1 MPTPERAAMNLETPM
16 PGVPRSAR
24 PDAPAQPSAP
34 PAAAA
39 APAAGGLAAR
49 RRLPWWLA
57 LGLFT
62 LAYATLF
69 GLYAVDALPRSS
81 LESPA
86 AWALMA
92 LLHLPYLLILLMLG
106 FGVVERIGW
115 FWRGRRPHAPGR
127 LPAQLPTVCVQLPM
141 FNEHAVASRIIEA
154 AAALRWPRDRLSIQV
169 LDDSTDAATRAMVQA
184 VCDRVRRTSGMRC
197 TWVHR
202 PRRTGYKAGALE
214 HGRQETD
221 AEFIA
226 IFDADFVPPPDTL
239 ERAIPHF
246 YDAAGRPVAD
256 RALVQAQ
263 WGHLN
268 DDESALTAA
277 QALWVDDHHTL
288 QMAFRSASIDFVNFT
303 GTAGVWRASAIE
315 SVGGWR
321 AASLVEDC
329 ELSIRVLLRGWRTR
343 FVRQLAVPAELPQTL
358 AAYRL
363 QQKRWT
369 QGWVQLQRLHLLPLL
384 LHYRTPAL
392 RKALLVYLVCIS
404 WQWPLWTL
412 WVTLLPVLIAS
423 GLWLGS
429 LGLAAA
435 LLAYVVPPLLFA
447 VLAGVLATAQTRH
460 GQGSHRGSA
469 LRRCGRILPYLVVHT
484 GMVPHHFCAFVEGL
498 FGPMHAEFERT
509 PKTASV
515 TATAAARPA
524 VAAPLAAAAPAA
536 GARPGRHAY
545 RVTEA
550 VFVGAQLAW
559 LVCFAAQGLWLAM
572 LGAAWVVGCVGGLRL
587 APRLQGWVG
596 GLRRRGASA

>member
-1 MPTPERAAMNLETPM
+1 MNLDTT
-16 PGVPRSAR
+16 
-24 PDAPAQPSAP
+24 APATPGAGPATHAPHSSAP
-34 PAAAA
+34 SPPAPP
-39 APAAGGLAAR
+39 PAAGGVVWQR
-49 RRLPWWLA
+49 VPWWLA

-62 LAYATLF
+62 LVYATLF
-69 GLYAVDALPRSS
+69 ALYASAAAPRTGLDS
-81 LESPA
+81 A
-86 AWALMA
+86 GAWALMA
-92 LLHLPYLLILLMLG
+92 VLHLPYLIILAMLG
-106 FGVVERIGW
+106 FGVLERVGW
-115 FWRGRRPHAPGR
+115 FWRGRQPHAPGR
-127 LPAQLPTVCVQLPM
+127 LPAQVPTVCVQLPM

-154 AAALRWPRDRLSIQV
+154 AAAMRWPRERLSLQV

-184 VCDRVRRTSGMRC
+184 VCDRVRRTSGVRC

-226 IFDADFVPPPDTL
+226 IFDADFVPPPDYL

-246 YDAAGRPVAD
+246 YDADARPVAD

-268 DDESALTAA
+268 DDESPLTAA

-315 SVGGWR
+315 AVGGWR

-358 AAYRL
+358 DAYRL

-384 LHYRTPAL
+384 LQYRTTAP
-392 RKALLVYLVCIS
+392 RKALLVYLVCIA

-412 WVTLLPVLIAS
+412 WITLLPLLIAS

-429 LGLAAA
+429 LGLTAA
-435 LLAYVVPPLLFA
+435 LLAYVLPPLLFA
-447 VLAGVLATAQTRH
+447 LLAGILATVQTRH
-460 GQGSHRGSA
+460 GQGSHQGSA

-498 FGPMHAEFERT
+498 FGPLHSEFERT

-515 TATAAARPA
+515 TAA
-524 VAAPLAAAAPAA
+524 AAAAPAA
-536 GARPGRHAY
+536 AEPAAAAAPPARPRPGRRAY
-545 RVTEA
+545 RTAEA
-550 VFVGAQLAW
+550 VFVTVQVAW
-559 LVCFAAQGLWLAM
+559 LVYFTAQGLWLAT
-572 LGAAWVVGCVGGLRL
+572 LGAVWVVGCVGGLRL
-587 APRLQGWVG
+587 APRLQEWIS
-596 GLRRRGASA
+596 GLRRQGAPA

>member
-1 MPTPERAAMNLETPM
+1 MNLDTLVPDGLRSVPATPNT
-16 PGVPRSAR
+16 
-24 PDAPAQPSAP
+24 P
-34 PAAAA
+34 PARSGGAVPPAA
-39 APAAGGLAAR
+39 APAASGTVAR
-49 RRLPWWLA
+49 WRMPWWLA
-57 LGLFT
+57 LSLFT
-62 LAYATLF
+62 LVYAALF
-69 GLYAVDALPRSS
+69 ALYANAALPRSG

-86 AWALMA
+86 AWAAMA
-92 LLHLPYLLILLMLG
+92 LLHLPYLIILAMLG
-106 FGVVERIGW
+106 FGLVERVGY
-115 FWRGRRPHAPGR
+115 FWRGRRPHPPGR
-127 LPAQLPTVCVQLPM
+127 LPAQVPTVCIQLPM

-154 AAALRWPRDRLSIQV
+154 AAAIRWPRERLSIQV
-169 LDDSTDAATRAMVQA
+169 LDDSTDAATRALVQA
-184 VCDRVRRTSGMRC
+184 VCDRVRRTQGVRC

-226 IFDADFVPPPDTL
+226 IFDADFVPPPDYL
-239 ERAIPHF
+239 ERAMPHF
-246 YDAAGRPVAD
+246 YDADGRPVAE

-288 QMAFRSASIDFVNFT
+288 QMAFRSASIGFVNFT

-358 AAYRL
+358 DAYRL

-384 LHYRTPAL
+384 LHYRTTPL
-392 RKALLVYLVCIS
+392 RKALLVYLVCIA

-412 WVTLLPVLIAS
+412 WITLLPLLIAS

-429 LGLAAA
+429 YGLGAA
-435 LLAYVVPPLLFA
+435 LLAYALPPLLFA
-447 VLAGVLATAQTRH
+447 LLAGVVATLQTRH
-460 GQGSHRGSA
+460 GQGSCKGSA
-469 LRRCGRILPYLVVHT
+469 LRRCGRILPYLAIHT

-498 FGPMHAEFERT
+498 FGPLHAEFERT

-515 TATAAARPA
+515 TAAATPAAPASAAVAAAAAAATPAARPK
-524 VAAPLAAAAPAA
+524 
-536 GARPGRHAY
+536 PGRHAY
-545 RVTEA
+545 RITEA
-550 VFVGAQLAW
+550 VFVAAQLSW
-559 LVCFAAQGLWLAM
+559 LVYFAAQGLWLAT
-572 LGAAWVVGCVGGLRL
+572 LGALWVVGCVGGLRI
-587 APRLQGWVG
+587 APRVQALVA
-596 GLRRRGASA
+596 GLRRPEVSA